1 MQDLHHF
8 LIAFADMVEDAEE
21 ALRWIQ
27 VVVLQSYA
35 ILLFYHLEASKKL
48 PDALFT
54 YLADVLILYRHRII
68 HQALA
73 DVCELGNLS
82 LVLFDVLVTTFQFA
96 KLGGD
101 FGV

>member
-1 MQDLHHF
+1 M
-8 LIAFADMVEDAEE
+8 
-21 ALRWIQ
+21 
-27 VVVLQSYA
+27 S
-35 ILLFYHLEASKKL
+35 
-48 PDALFT
+48 DALLT

-82 LVLFDVLVTTFQFA
+82 LVFLDVLVTAFQFA

-101 FGV
+101 FVV